1 MDMLAIP
8 TDKAGNDRARPRSME
23 GTVTFNA
30 CGLLLLLLL
39 LLLLVVVVLV
49 LLVLVG
55 YASSEDR
62 KSK

>member
-39 LLLLVVVVLV
+39 LVVVV